1 MELEKSL
8 NEYLEKIEKYLKPL
22 IVSERVDI
30 VKEIKSEMLEL
41 KMLSIRVTK
50 GKPLVTLIFLSKER
64 EINNES
70 YEQRGRMGRSKQ
82 DFSDRL

>member
-41 KMLSIRVTK
+41 QGTGTSTEQIIGRL
-50 GKPLVTLIFLSKER
+50 PNPETLAR
-64 EINNES
+64 P
-70 YEQRGRMGRSKQ
+70 
-82 DFSDRL
+82 